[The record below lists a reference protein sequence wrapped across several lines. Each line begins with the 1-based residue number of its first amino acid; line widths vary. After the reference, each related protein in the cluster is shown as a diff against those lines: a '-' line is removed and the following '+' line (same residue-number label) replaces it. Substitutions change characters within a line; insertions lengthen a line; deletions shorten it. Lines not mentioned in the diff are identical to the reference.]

1 MYTYACHLC
10 TLVLKKKPS
19 TPVFSIGYNT
29 AEYWDYLFFV
39 AGTITCFF
47 VKFRLFTNL
56 LLLKRCSISLF
67 LSEIVMFLL
76 RRRVFQSSSDA
87 SAPKLQLL
95 AFCVISPR
103 KYGKKKKVQQYETG
117 QNGRVLRWKPLLTK
131 NNTKSHFM
139 FAKTYWGSQKTWS
152 P

>member
-1 MYTYACHLC
+1 MLTHMHAIYALWY
-10 TLVLKKKPS
+10 LKKKPS
-19 TPVFSIGYNT
+19 APVFSIGYNT
-29 AEYWDYLFFV
+29 AEYCNYLFFV

-87 SAPKLQLL
+87 SAPKL
-95 AFCVISPR
+95 
-103 KYGKKKKVQQYETG
+103 
-117 QNGRVLRWKPLLTK
+117 
-131 NNTKSHFM
+131 
-139 FAKTYWGSQKTWS
+139 
-152 P
+152 